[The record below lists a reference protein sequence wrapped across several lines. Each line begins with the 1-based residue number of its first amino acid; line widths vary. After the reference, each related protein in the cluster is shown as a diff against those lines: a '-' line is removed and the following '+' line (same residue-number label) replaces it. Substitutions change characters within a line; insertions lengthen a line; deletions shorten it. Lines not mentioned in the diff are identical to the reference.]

1 MCCAGGGSS
10 PPPGPAVVAALPLR
24 WGWGRAGGSAARGAL
39 GAPGGACPA
48 LPCPHRWMCSACAS
62 VRVICPSAAAAKRGT
77 SGSSGARAG
86 VGIAQIIRKR
96 VAEPL
101 IYLSARFPFPCVSIC
116 GARRCVAGVGK
127 GRGAAVSLGGVGA
140 APAGPGRGLRRAR
153 RLCPRPALLSPCFGK
168 SHLTAAGSA
177 LALI

>member
-1 MCCAGGGSS
+1 MC
-10 PPPGPAVVAALPLR
+10 AVR
-24 WGWGRAGGSAARGAL
+24 WGRLFPSPGASGGRGAAPQVGPGRDGGSAARGAL
-39 GAPGGACPA
+39 DAPGGACPA

-62 VRVICPSAAAAKRGT
+62 VRVICPSAAAAERGT

-116 GARRCVAGVGK
+116 GARRCVDELEGAG
-127 GRGAAVSLGGVGA
+127 
-140 APAGPGRGLRRAR
+140 APRCL
-153 RLCPRPALLSPCFGK
+153 
-168 SHLTAAGSA
+168 
-177 LALI
+177 